1 MSLGR
6 REFLQKSAAAA
17 LTVPP
22 PRAGQAADS
31 RVTILPD
38 EPIGIISPN
47 LHGQFTEHIG
57 GVIYD
62 GVWVG
67 ESSAVPNIGGIRKD
81 LVEGLRKLNVPVVR
95 WPGGCFADSYDWR
108 DGIGPRSK
116 RPRRT
121 NFWANHPQMQKVP
134 DGPQKYEPNQFGTD
148 EFMRFCR
155 LIGAQPYVAA
165 NVRSLTPIDLDHWV
179 AYCNSPKGMTSLADA
194 RAGNGHAEPYGVLY
208 WGVGNES
215 WGCGG
220 NFTPL
225 EYASEYRRF
234 ITWIPEYGLDL
245 RLIASGPNGGDF
257 AWTRG
262 FFEALRAKG
271 PDQLDDLWGW
281 ALHYYCGTAGKGQA
295 IDFTVQEWYEL
306 LKKANHMEPLIHQH
320 WAVMGEEDTEH
331 KVKLVVDEWGTW
343 HEPGTEI
350 APAFLFGQV
359 PTMRDAL
366 VSALTLDIF
375 HRNADKVGMANV
387 AQLINNLNCLF
398 LAHENHFVVTP
409 NFYVFEMYKAHQG
422 GQSLR
427 LLVDAPPVSYGVD
440 TGTNATLWGLA
451 GSASLNEKRLVLTM
465 VNPNAADERH
475 TEIAVRGA
483 SIKTCRVRTLANADI
498 HAHNSFAEP
507 NAVEPKNEDTTP
519 HGNLFWSFR
528 PASVTRMEMDLA

>member
-1 MSLGR
+1 MSFGR
-6 REFLQKSAAAA
+6 REFLQKTAAAA
-17 LTVPP
+17 LTVPS
-22 PRAGQAADS
+22 PRSGQAADS
-31 RVTILPD
+31 RVTVLLD
-38 EPIGIISPN
+38 EAIGIISPS

-67 ESSAVPNIGGIRKD
+67 ENSPVPNVGGIRKD
-81 LVEGLRKLNVPVVR
+81 LIEALRKLSVPVVR
-95 WPGGCFADSYDWR
+95 WPGGCFADSYEWR
-108 DGIGPRSK
+108 DGIGPRAK

-121 NFWANHPQMQKVP
+121 NFWANDPLLQKVP

-148 EFMRFCR
+148 EFMRFCA
-155 LIGAQPYVAA
+155 LIGAQTYVAA
-165 NVRSLTPIDLDHWV
+165 NVRSLSPLEMDQWV
-179 AYCNSPKGMTSLADA
+179 AYCNSPRGMTSLADA
-194 RAGNGHAEPYGVLY
+194 RAGNGHPEPHRVLY

-220 NFTPL
+220 SFTPR

-234 ITWIPEYGLDL
+234 TTWIPEYGLGL
-245 RLIASGPNGGDF
+245 RFIASGPNAGDF

-271 PDQLDDLWGW
+271 SDQLDRLWGW

-295 IDFTVQEWYEL
+295 IDFTLQDWYEL
-306 LKKANHMEPLIHQH
+306 LEKANYMESLIQQH
-320 WAVMGEEDTEH
+320 WALMGETDTEH

-343 HEPGTEI
+343 HKPGTEI
-350 APAFLFGQV
+350 DPAFLFCQV

-375 HRNADKVGMANV
+375 HRNADKLGMAND

-398 LAHENHFVVTP
+398 LAHEDHFIVTP
-409 NFYVFEMYKAHQG
+409 NFHIFEMYKAHQG
-422 GQSLR
+422 GRSLR
-427 LLVDAPPVSYGVD
+427 LLVDAPPVSYLAE
-440 TGTNATLWGLA
+440 TGKNTDFWGLA
-451 GSASLNEKRLVLTM
+451 GSASLKEKRLVLTI
-465 VNPNAADERH
+465 VNPHAADQRH

-483 SIKTCRVRTLANADI
+483 SIKTCRVRTLANPDI
-498 HAHNSFAEP
+498 HAHNSFSQP
-507 NAVEPKNEDTTP
+507 NAVEPKDEGAP
-519 HGNLFWSFR
+519 LHGNLLWSFR

>member
-6 REFLQKSAAAA
+6 REFLQKTAAAA
-17 LTVPP
+17 LAVPP
-22 PRAGQAADS
+22 ARAAQAADN
-31 RVTILPD
+31 RVTVLVD
-38 EPIGIISPN
+38 EPIGTISPN

-67 ESSAVPNIGGIRKD
+67 ENSPVPNIGGIRKD
-81 LVEGLRKLNVPVVR
+81 LIERLRELNVPVVR
-95 WPGGCFADSYDWR
+95 WPGGCFADSYNWR
-108 DGIGPRSK
+108 DGIGPRAR

-121 NFWANHPQMQKVP
+121 NFWANDPLMKKVP

-155 LIGAQPYVAA
+155 LIGAQPYVAT
-165 NVRSLTPIDLDHWV
+165 NVRSLTPMDTDHWV

-194 RAGNGHAEPYGVLY
+194 RAGNGHAEPHRVLY

-220 NFTPL
+220 NFTPP

-234 ITWIPEYGLDL
+234 TTWIPEYGLNL
-245 RLIASGPNGGDF
+245 RLIASGPDAGDF

-262 FFEALRAKG
+262 FFEALAAKG
-271 PDQLDDLWGW
+271 PDQLDHLWGW

-295 IDFTVQEWYEL
+295 IEFTLQDWYEL
-306 LKKANHMEPLIHQH
+306 LNKANVMESLIHQH
-320 WAVMGEEDTEH
+320 WALMGETDAEH

-343 HEPGTEI
+343 HKPGTEI
-350 APAFLFGQV
+350 NPAFLFCQV

-375 HRNADKVGMANV
+375 HRNADKLGMAND

-398 LAHENHFVVTP
+398 LAHENHFIVTP
-409 NFYVFEMYKAHQG
+409 NFYVFEMYKSHQG
-422 GQSLR
+422 GRSVR
-427 LLVDAPPVSYGVD
+427 LLIDAPPVSYQAE
-440 TGTNATLWGLA
+440 TGKDATIWGLA
-451 GSASLNEKRLVLTM
+451 GSASLHGKRLVLTM
-465 VNPNAADERH
+465 VNPDAVEERP

-483 SIKTCRVRTLANADI
+483 SIKTCRVRTLANPDI
-498 HAHNSFAEP
+498 HAHNSFSQP
-507 NAVEPKNEDTTP
+507 NAVEPKDEEATP
-519 HGNLFWSFR
+519 HGDLHWGFR